1 MYKTP
6 HFVTGNFVSHSKF
19 VDDATYATILDTVVK
34 ATTDIFLCDEAGKVF
49 LGKRLAQPHND
60 WWLMGGRMI
69 PGETPQIAAVRILSR
84 EVGLRLD
91 PVTAAAR
98 FRTVGTYTFVWD
110 SRAQEPTN
118 HGTADVSIIQALT
131 LTLDEIAALKPHE
144 SEYAA
149 AGWFCPSDL
158 VGPAPPLTS
167 LHPALRQGL
176 NDYLAMRKWDQLQEA
191 ISQSESL
198 VIGLLKEYIGMRQ

>member
-1 MYKTP
+1 
-6 HFVTGNFVSHSKF
+6 
-19 VDDATYATILDTVVK
+19 
-34 ATTDIFLCDEAGKVF
+34 
-49 LGKRLAQPHND
+49 
-60 WWLMGGRMI
+60 MI

-149 AGWFCPSDL
+149 VGWFCPSDL

-176 NDYLAMRKWDQLQEA
+176 NDSLAMRKWDELQEA

-198 VIGLLKEYIGMRQ
+198 AIGLLKEYIGMRQ